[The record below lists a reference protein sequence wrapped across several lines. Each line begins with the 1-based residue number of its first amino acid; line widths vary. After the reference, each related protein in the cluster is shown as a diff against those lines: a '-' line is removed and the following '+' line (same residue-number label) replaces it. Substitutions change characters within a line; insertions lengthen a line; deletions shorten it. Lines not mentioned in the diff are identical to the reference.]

1 MKMNRKIQNILLPLF
16 IVLFISG
23 CSIKDLNQVLEP
35 QEKEFV
41 YERKAVDD
49 QMLLRIKDMIKA
61 MSEDKLDL
69 INKKYIHPSF
79 GFYNLYKIDGR
90 KVFTFQK
97 KIYDI
102 VEQKNEEISHL
113 IYRVPKKA
121 PLLAIQQKNTNFK
134 CSPLN
139 DAYYGWTEYGL
150 FLNDKTRTYLSSMV
164 EFVNSY
170 SKVEYYKKD
179 DIHKVNLIEKTG
191 YKVILTP
198 EIIFYVTY
206 IDDNWYITLFDRIT
220 TDCSTPKKKKGAK
233 K

>member
-1 MKMNRKIQNILLPLF
+1 MNRKISNILFPLF

-23 CSIKDLNQVLEP
+23 CSMKDFNKALEP

-41 YERKAVDD
+41 YERPVID
-49 QMLLRIKDMIKA
+49 QKLLLRVNEIIKA

-69 INKKYIHPSF
+69 INKKYIHPKF
-79 GFYNLYKIDGR
+79 GFYNLYKLDGR
-90 KVFTFQK
+90 RVFTFQK

-121 PLLAIQQKNTNFK
+121 PLLPIQQKNTIFK
-134 CSPLN
+134 CSPTN
-139 DAYYGWTEYGL
+139 DAYYGWTDHGL
-150 FLNDKTRTYLSSMV
+150 FINDKTRTYLSSMV

-179 DIHKVNLIEKTG
+179 DKHKVNLIEKTG
-191 YKVILTP
+191 YKVVLTP
-198 EIIFYVTY
+198 EIIFYMTY
-206 IDDNWYITLFDRIT
+206 IDDNWYLTLFDRIT